1 MPSQTD
7 QKGRNQM
14 KRGAKEKGNQVQV
27 PLMSESAISAAT

>member
-27 PLMSESAISAAT
+27 PLMPESAT